1 MTGSGSG
8 NDEPDTPDNVPTAAA
23 GTAAKADDPAV
34 LGALQRL
41 LQPNDDED
49 SETRRALIQ
58 QIQTVAYQGPIP
70 PPQMLADYDNMVP
83 GLADRIVRKWE
94 EQQDHRRKL
103 ERAVVERDE
112 GRMDRS
118 QKYALVVALAGLGMA
133 AVLGLAGASPWIAGV
148 VAVVAVGGTS
158 SAVLIGQSLANNRDK
173 P

>member
-1 MTGSGSG
+1 
-8 NDEPDTPDNVPTAAA
+8 
-23 GTAAKADDPAV
+23 
-34 LGALQRL
+34 
-41 LQPNDDED
+41 
-49 SETRRALIQ
+49 
-58 QIQTVAYQGPIP
+58 
-70 PPQMLADYDNMVP
+70 MLADYDNMVP

-103 ERAVVERDE
+103 ERTVVERDE

-118 QKYALVVALAGLGMA
+118 QKYALVIALAGLGMA

>member
-1 MTGSGSG
+1 MTDSG
-8 NDEPDTPDNVPTAAA
+8 NESDTPDNAPVAAA

-34 LGALQRL
+34 LDALQRL
-41 LQPNDDED
+41 LQPVDGED

-70 PPQMLADYDNMVP
+70 PPQMLADYNNMVP

-94 EQQDHRRKL
+94 EQQDHRQKL
-103 ERAVVERDE
+103 ERAIVEQDE

-118 QKYALVVALAGLGMA
+118 QKYALVGALAGLGVA
-133 AVLGLAGASPWIAGV
+133 AVLDLAGASPWIAGII
-148 VAVVAVGGTS
+148 AVVAVGGTS
-158 SAVLIGQSLANNRDK
+158 SAVLIGQSLASNRDR